1 VNAETVDSWTAVRVK
16 GSSPLEVR
24 KTFSMVLLEVRIL
37 LHTPS
42 FVSVDVVKVQPRK
55 LYERAERCPV
65 CVSGT
70 QVTTIT
76 TYLQPVGRFEE
87 NTGKMMG
94 NERGPITYKF
104 NMPLWTNW

>member
-42 FVSVDVVKVQPRK
+42 FVSVSKRESR
-55 LYERAERCPV
+55 Y
-65 CVSGT
+65 G
-70 QVTTIT
+70 
-76 TYLQPVGRFEE
+76 GFFE
-87 NTGKMMG
+87 GSK
-94 NERGPITYKF
+94 
-104 NMPLWTNW
+104 